1 MAAFGSFLEKGHAYK
16 PIIWSRE
23 NQFEEV
29 TEPWLIRFYLF
40 CEIIFIIQFCLNF
53 LLTYVPEDSL
63 SQIPTRDL
71 SKIANKYIHGDMM
84 IDILAIIPF
93 NIFIFFK
100 NSRLLILIKCV
111 RIRSILVIFD
121 VSKFRA
127 NLKTITSRYHQRAQD
142 TEEEGNEGL
151 EDKIRLMEIL
161 YIQSSFKVMRLL
173 FHIFTTCYVVGVVF
187 YIFADLILEGEF
199 KKVEDKPEELPDTF
213 IVTNE
218 LYDNTP
224 N

>member
-1 MAAFGSFLEKGHAYK
+1 
-16 PIIWSRE
+16 
-23 NQFEEV
+23 
-29 TEPWLIRFYLF
+29 
-40 CEIIFIIQFCLNF
+40 
-53 LLTYVPEDSL
+53 
-63 SQIPTRDL
+63 
-71 SKIANKYIHGDMM
+71 
-84 IDILAIIPF
+84 
-93 NIFIFFK
+93 
-100 NSRLLILIKCV
+100 
-111 RIRSILVIFD
+111 
-121 VSKFRA
+121 
-127 NLKTITSRYHQRAQD
+127 
-142 TEEEGNEGL
+142 
-151 EDKIRLMEIL
+151 MEIL